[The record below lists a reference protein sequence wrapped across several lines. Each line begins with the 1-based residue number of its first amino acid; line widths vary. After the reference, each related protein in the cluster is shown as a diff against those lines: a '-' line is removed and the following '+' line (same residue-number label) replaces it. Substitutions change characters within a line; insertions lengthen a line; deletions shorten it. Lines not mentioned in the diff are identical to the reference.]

1 MGAFEL
7 GCCVEELRETQ
18 SFQLKQLQERL
29 RLYQC
34 GKHKRWLPSSSS
46 GREKRQEMTQEDDEE
61 DILLDT
67 VTSAPADD
75 EDPPIAVTK
84 IFYCSRTHSQL
95 DQVLNEFLRSE
106 WSKEFHCGILGGR
119 RSLCI
124 NPR

>member
-1 MGAFEL
+1 
-7 GCCVEELRETQ
+7 
-18 SFQLKQLQERL
+18 
-29 RLYQC
+29 
-34 GKHKRWLPSSSS
+34 
-46 GREKRQEMTQEDDEE
+46 MTQEDDEE

-67 VTSAPADD
+67 
-75 EDPPIAVTK
+75 VTK

-95 DQVLNEFLRSE
+95 DQVLSEFLRSE